1 MNFNLKEVLEA
12 FVVLFAILDIVGS
25 IPVIID
31 IKNKTGAI
39 NPMKISTISLS
50 LLALFYFMGDGILA
64 LFGVDIQSFAV
75 AGSIVILA
83 VGMEMIFDIQIFK
96 YEDSPKGVSSIVPL
110 VFPLIVG
117 AGSITTL
124 LSLKAQYET
133 INIMIALILNIL
145 LIYVVLNSIDW
156 LEKKLGKGFIYI
168 IRKFFGIILL
178 AIAVKLFT
186 SNIGYL
192 FGK

>member
-117 AGSITTL
+117 AGSFTTL